1 MMPPFPTTAHFL
13 NCDLEYG
20 MSWWRRERDG
30 HNVSSFGEN
39 RWRVQNNRA
48 DKLTSGNILK
58 ISVVM
63 GRIPLVSTS
72 YRSLVPAGVFLLVV
86 NRKDGALQHRDRD
99 ILQADG
105 EEEGGNRTVRNSSAA
120 PGRAWKCLIPT

>member
-1 MMPPFPTTAHFL
+1 
-13 NCDLEYG
+13 
-20 MSWWRRERDG
+20 MSWWRSEGDG
-30 HNVSSFGEN
+30 HRNSSFGGN
-39 RWRVQNNRA
+39 GGRVPDNRA

-58 ISVVM
+58 ISAVM

-99 ILQADG
+99 ILQVDG
-105 EEEGGNRTVRNSSAA
+105 EEEGDKRTIRNSSASL
-120 PGRAWKCLIPT
+120 GRARKSLIPT